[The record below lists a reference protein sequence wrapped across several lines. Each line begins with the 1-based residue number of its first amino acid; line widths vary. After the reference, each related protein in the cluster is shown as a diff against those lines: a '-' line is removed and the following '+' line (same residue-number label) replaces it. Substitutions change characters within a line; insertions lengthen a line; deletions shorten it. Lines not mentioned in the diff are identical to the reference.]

1 MANQINIT
9 TITGVP
15 PYDIYICQVD
25 GSNCI
30 YIDTISSTPFS
41 FIIPESYDITNGFT
55 LKVIDANGCQ
65 ILD

>member
-1 MANQINIT
+1 MAQQIFIT
-9 TITGVP
+9 SVIGVA
-15 PYDIYICQVD
+15 PYSIYICQVD

-30 YIDTISSTPFS
+30 YIDTTSIIPFD

-55 LKVIDANGCQ
+55 LKVVDANGCQ